1 MENTNPFLPVP
12 PNGLRAKITQELN
25 ELRAISSMIDS
36 LFENIDH
43 TRIAIPPTAPFEQL
57 LNDFMNLPG
66 VLEMDDLESDD
77 ESVDTPLVSP
87 FLDSDDGEVL
97 NEIDEYG
104 NAGNFY
110 RNIMINNVDGN
121 DLTFSCVIGFRKF
134 VAYFDPFLPMNIITH
149 KAYNTI
155 MVEGLESMG
164 RNLVAIVR
172 DVYVFIGSFTFVT
185 DFVVLEYIGEFIVSD
200 MSDVVMGRPF

>member
-1 MENTNPFLPVP
+1 MENMNPFLPVL

-36 LFENIDH
+36 LLENIDH

-57 LNDFMNLPG
+57 FNDFMNPPG

-87 FLDSDDGEVL
+87 FLDSDDESDDGEVL

-110 RNIMINNVDGN
+110 RNRMINSVDGN
-121 DLTFSCVIGFRKF
+121 NLAFSCVIGFRKTRKQ
-134 VAYFDPFLPMNIITH
+134 DPAGCT
-149 KAYNTI
+149 
-155 MVEGLESMG
+155 GSQC
-164 RNLVAIVR
+164 R
-172 DVYVFIGSFTFVT
+172 DVYVFIGSFTFVIV
-185 DFVVLEYIGEFIVSD
+185 FVIFDKEKLRS
-200 MSDVVMGRPF
+200 S